1 MTSTFFFSSIL
12 FYVEENCDLFQII
25 ILQNMPIWYISFYF
39 LQFLLFLWNILV
51 LESLCSFFMF
61 LSVGVTHTS
70 YMMAGILHQALLPA
84 FPLYWKTASLDMEIF
99 ASLFPSLL

>member
-12 FYVEENCDLFQII
+12 FNVEENWDLFQII

-51 LESLCSFFMF
+51 SHSIERQLHWTWKYLPVCF
-61 LSVGVTHTS
+61 LLSNNLNIST
-70 YMMAGILHQALLPA
+70 
-84 FPLYWKTASLDMEIF
+84 
-99 ASLFPSLL
+99 